1 MAATTPISAPRML
14 AGDGIVAFL
23 IFNEFRRR
31 TMGRVYGP
39 ENADAMGL
47 TAITGSRGVLAAATT
62 AGAVLSKRP
71 SAYAMTAGTFTVR
84 EGAYGVAGAWSR
96 EAPLFVLLLAGALV
110 GTKTHP
116 VMHQARL
123 AGIQTMHGARAVGRA
138 INDVLVGR
146 AG

>member
-39 ENADAMGL
+39 ENADRMGL
-47 TAITGSRGVLAAATT
+47 TTITGTHGALTAAAT
-62 AGAVLSKRP
+62 AGRVLSKRP
-71 SAYAMTAGTFTVR
+71 SNYAMSASAFTVR
-84 EGAYGVAGAWSR
+84 EGAYGVAGPWSR
-96 EAPLFVLLLAGALV
+96 EAPLFFLLLATALV

-123 AGIQTMHGARAVGRA
+123 AGVQTMHGVRAVGRA
-138 INDVLVGR
+138 INDVLAGR
-146 AG
+146 